1 LLQVEG
7 DGRVVVG
14 DEGWGWAGGEAGG
27 EGGEGVGEGGGEGV
41 GFDVTV
47 NIVVM
52 VVVNYRSGV
61 AILSTDCTA
70 TLCSHRIDTNPHSH
84 KLTHSPGQ

>member
-1 LLQVEG
+1 
-7 DGRVVVG
+7 
-14 DEGWGWAGGEAGG
+14 
-27 EGGEGVGEGGGEGV
+27 VGEGGGEGV

-70 TLCSHRIDTNPHSH
+70 TLCSW
-84 KLTHSPGQ
+84 